1 MIKKAALVGVIT
13 VSLVGCA
20 NKSVD
25 DNKNADVGQNKNTT
39 TQEQNTSDLT
49 KDVEYFSKNTKEL
62 VGKNVNDLYNN
73 LKEPNTVTYYINA
86 DDINMIDIN
95 TVDRRDIIEDGP
107 VAKEFVYPSVKN
119 PKNALYVYVNG
130 GKISETKV
138 GEFPGVANNYYKD
151 TDYKVNYYYNYK
163 NINSDDF
170 NLKKDKVEFIGKT
183 LDEFNKK
190 YNLEH
195 GNIELLKRGTGE
207 KLSIYTLNNSE
218 KGVLVHSKD
227 NIIKEIREVEKKLTK
242 DLIDEYLMK

>member
-1 MIKKAALVGVIT
+1 MLKKAALLGVIT

-25 DNKNADVGQNKNTT
+25 DNKDTNVGQNKNTT

-49 KDVEYFSKNTKEL
+49 KDVEYFSENTKEL
-62 VGKNVNDLYNN
+62 VGKNVNDLFNN
-73 LKEPNTVTYYINA
+73 LKEPNMVTYYVDS

-95 TVDRRDIIEDGP
+95 TVDKRDIIEKGP
-107 VAKEFVYPSVKN
+107 VVKEFVYPSVKN

-130 GKISETKV
+130 EKITETKV
-138 GEFPGVANNYYKD
+138 GKLPGVDNTYYKD
-151 TDYKVNYYYNYK
+151 TDYKINYYYNYK

-170 NLKKDKVEFIGKT
+170 DLKKDTAEFIGKT

-195 GNIELLKRGTGE
+195 GNIELFKRGTEE
-207 KLSIYTLNNSE
+207 KLSLYTLNNSD
-218 KGVLVHSKD
+218 KGILVHSKD

-242 DLIDEYLMK
+242 DTINEYLMK